1 MDKTKQII
9 DIARQAM
16 LLEAVAYPKPGLVD
30 PLDSGSHEDMDI
42 MTFIMSSN
50 SMDQEWSLMYQAG
63 CNFKGKNLSELFEQI
78 RPIGLAAEKQMLKAT
93 NGINTHK
100 GVIFSLG
107 IIISAIGYL
116 DAHHQLKSVNDIF
129 KTVKQMMTRILDDF
143 QGLGDKPAEQLSHGE
158 KLYLKHNIQGI
169 RREAYQGF
177 PIVQEYALPYLREA
191 SGLTND
197 VLLDTLMVVM
207 AHCEDTNLIKRAND
221 IKVLDYAKNCTD
233 EYFALGGAKTPAG
246 QAYLTDLNQ
255 TFIAKNLSIGGSA
268 DLLII
273 SIFLYLYE
281 KEQMLTNK
289 PE

>member
-30 PLDSGSHEDMDI
+30 PMDSGSHDDMDI

-50 SMDQEWSLMYQAG
+50 SMDQEWALMYQAG
-63 CNFKGKNLSELFEQI
+63 CKFQGKDLSALFGQI
-78 RPIGLAAEKQMLKAT
+78 RPLGLAAERQMLKAT

-107 IIISAIGYL
+107 IIVSAIGYL
-116 DAHHQLKSVNDIF
+116 NRHRQLNSVDDILE
-129 KTVKQMMTRILDDF
+129 TVKQMMTHVLDDF
-143 QGLGDKPAEQLSHGE
+143 QGLENKPLEQLSHGE
-158 KLYLKHNIQGI
+158 RLYLKYNVQGI

-177 PIVQEYALPYLREA
+177 PIVQAYALPYLREA
-191 SGLTND
+191 GELTNEAI
-197 VLLDTLMVVM
+197 LDTLILIMK
-207 AHCEDTNLIKRAND
+207 HCEDTNLIKRAGD
-221 IKVLDYAKNCTD
+221 IKVLDYAKSCTN
-233 EYFALGGAKTPAG
+233 EYFALGGAKTPDG
-246 QAYLTDLNQ
+246 QDYLTNLNQ

-268 DLLII
+268 DLLTI

-281 KEQMLTNK
+281 MTQISTNK

>member
-30 PLDSGSHEDMDI
+30 PLDSGSHDDMDI

-50 SMDQEWSLMYQAG
+50 SMDQEWALMYQAG
-63 CNFKGKNLSELFEQI
+63 CKFQGKDLSELFAEI
-78 RPIGLAAEKQMLKAT
+78 RPLGLAAEKQMLEAT
-93 NGINTHK
+93 HGINTHK

-116 DAHHQLKSVNDIF
+116 NAHHQLKSVDDIF
-129 KTVKQMMTRILDDF
+129 ETVKQMMSHVLDDF
-143 QGLGDKPAEQLSHGE
+143 KGLENKPKEQLTHGE
-158 KLYLKHNIQGI
+158 RLYLAHNVQGI

-177 PIVQEYALPYLREA
+177 PIIQAYALPYLRQA
-191 SGLTND
+191 SELTNE
-197 VLLDTLMVVM
+197 VLLDTLMLIM
-207 AHCEDTNLIKRAND
+207 AHCEDTNLIKRAGD
-221 IKVLDYAKNCTD
+221 IKVLDYAKSCTAK
-233 EYFALGGAKTPAG
+233 YFALGGAKTSDG
-246 QAYLTDLNQ
+246 QAYLTNLNQ

-281 KEQMLTNK
+281 QTQILTNK